1 MKKFNP
7 QNIAIVLVEYRG
19 KKLVYDLMD
28 GYQNIDEIS
37 KLLKECDFNFKRSY
51 SSEKNKMIL
60 FQEEL
65 YKMYPLGMNYMVT
78 CEGNLYAYEESF
90 KRKILKLRGDKPNSY
105 FTCDKFECPIIYKEK
120 EFEIT
125 FLTRLWQEEW
135 SYVKI

>member
-1 MKKFNP
+1 M
-7 QNIAIVLVEYRG
+7 ILI
-19 KKLVYDLMD
+19 
-28 GYQNIDEIS
+28 
-37 KLLKECDFNFKRSY
+37 LKEVIHLK
-51 SSEKNKMIL
+51 KNKMIL

-78 CEGNLYAYEESF
+78 SEGNPYAYEESF

-125 FLTRLWQEEW
+125 FLTRLWQEEQFRDLNLTRIEIIRELKKKYGEKFIGGIRD
-135 SYVKI
+135 SKIAR